1 MPTILNAANEVAV
14 DAFLKTQISFMDI
27 ADIVA
32 HSLEKTTEIPID
44 SLEAVMRLDRMAR
57 QTAEDACAAAAS
69 R

>member
-1 MPTILNAANEVAV
+1 
-14 DAFLKTQISFMDI
+14 MDI

-32 HSLEKTTEIPID
+32 HSLEKTTETPID

-57 QTAEDACAAAAS
+57 QTAEDACAAIAS

>member
-14 DAFLKTQISFMDI
+14 DAFLKTQVSFMDI

-32 HSLEKTTEIPID
+32 HSLEKTTEIPLD
-44 SLEAVMRLDRMAR
+44 SLEDVMRLDRMAI
-57 QTAEDACAAAAS
+57 QTAEHACAAAAS

>member
-27 ADIVA
+27 ADIVT
-32 HSLEKTTEIPID
+32 HSLEKTTEIPTD
-44 SLEAVMRLDRMAR
+44 SLEAVLRLDRIAR
-57 QTAEDACAAAAS
+57 QTAEQACAVAAS